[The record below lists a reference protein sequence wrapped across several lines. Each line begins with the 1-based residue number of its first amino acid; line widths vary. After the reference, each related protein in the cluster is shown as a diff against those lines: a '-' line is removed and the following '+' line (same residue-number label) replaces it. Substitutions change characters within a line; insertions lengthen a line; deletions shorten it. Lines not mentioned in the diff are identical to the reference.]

1 VTEPSTPREFP
12 CPSCGGDCEFDPKT
26 GGLTCPYCGRHEAIP
41 QSADQVVETSYED
54 YLKPRPGQ
62 LATLAP
68 DALEVKCDGCGASIT
83 FKPPEVSTNCPFC
96 GRHRVAQAKS
106 PDPIVAP
113 QAVLPFALTKEQA
126 RDSVRRWMA
135 ALWFAPDALKQ
146 MARDQGLAGV
156 YLPFWTFDAH
166 TTSFY
171 RGQRGSYYYVEER
184 YVENGETKVRQVRQ
198 TQWDPASGQVALW
211 HDDVTVPATTSVP
224 RNRLDALE
232 PWDFPKLAPYDPAYL
247 AGFAAQ
253 RYQLELPDGFAQAR
267 TIMDSRVRDEV
278 ERDIGGDEQ
287 RVDSVDTSYAG
298 VTFKHL
304 LLPVYLGA
312 YGFGAKIYQVLVNA
326 RTGEVQ
332 GDRPYSVWKILFA
345 ILLVAGAAFLVISL
359 LMILGALNER

>member
-1 VTEPSTPREFP
+1 VTDAADARRFP
-12 CPSCGGDCEFDPKT
+12 CASCGGDCEFDPKT
-26 GGLTCPYCGRHEAIP
+26 GGLTCPYCGRHDAIP
-41 QSADQVVETSYED
+41 QSAEQVVEKSYEE

-62 LATLAP
+62 MASLAP
-68 DALEVKCDGCGASIT
+68 DALEVKCDSCGASIT

-126 RDSVRRWMA
+126 RDSVRRWLA
-135 ALWFAPDALKQ
+135 SLWFAPNALKQ
-146 MARDQGLAGV
+146 MAQQHGLSGV

-171 RGQRGSYYYVEER
+171 QGERGTYYYVDER
-184 YVENGETKVRQVRQ
+184 YVENGETKVRQVRE
-198 TQWDPASGQVALW
+198 TRWDPASGQVTLW

-224 RNRLDALE
+224 HNRLDALA
-232 PWDFPKLAPYDPAYL
+232 PWDFVKLTPYDPAYL

-253 RYQLELPDGFAQAR
+253 RYQVDLPGGFERAKA
-267 TIMDSRVRDEV
+267 IMEVRIREEAV
-278 ERDIGGDEQ
+278 RDIGGDEQ
-287 RVDSVDTSYAG
+287 RVDSLTSSYAG

-326 RTGEVQ
+326 RTGDVQ
-332 GDRPYSVWKILFA
+332 GDRPYSIWKILFA
-345 ILLVAGAAFLVISL
+345 ILLAAGAVFLVISV
-359 LMILGALNER
+359 LMMLGALTEK